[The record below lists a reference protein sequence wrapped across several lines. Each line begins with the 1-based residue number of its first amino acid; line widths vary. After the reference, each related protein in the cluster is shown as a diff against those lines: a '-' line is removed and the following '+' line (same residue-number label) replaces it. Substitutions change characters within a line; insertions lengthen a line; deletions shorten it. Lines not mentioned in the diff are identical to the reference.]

1 MKKISSHK
9 NTPSPFSRI
18 MQKGQQKARYKERN
32 GKFLMSMSEDDH
44 TRIAHLI
51 KRWLEEDS
59 KTR

>member
-1 MKKISSHK
+1 
-9 NTPSPFSRI
+9 

-51 KRWLEEDS
+51 KRWLEEDT